1 MSNIN
6 TEIREMSHR
15 ETINDYNNY
24 LNKRKSQIAEQ
35 KKQEFENSLRESN
48 NRETASNS
56 GLFGASTNPFETRLN
71 KDVKKTLT
79 MNERKRKM
87 QIDMA
92 SMINDLNDEDFN
104 RFEGTMIEFNLTK

>member
-1 MSNIN
+1 MDTSRMTGHQIQQHQNK
-6 TEIREMSHR
+6 IRIKEQQASKEQF
-15 ETINDYNNY
+15 ETD
-24 LNKRKSQIAEQ
+24 
-35 KKQEFENSLRESN
+35 LRESN

-92 SMINDLNDEDFN
+92 SMINDLNDEDFD

>member
-1 MSNIN
+1 MDTSRMTGHQIQQHQNK
-6 TEIREMSHR
+6 IR
-15 ETINDYNNY
+15 I
-24 LNKRKSQIAEQ
+24 KEQ
-35 KKQEFENSLRESN
+35 QLSKEQFEQDLRESN

-56 GLFGASTNPFETRLN
+56 GLFGASTNPFETKLN
-71 KDVKKTLT
+71 KDVQKTLT

-104 RFEGTMIEFNLTK
+104 RFEGTMKNFEIVKK

>member
-1 MSNIN
+1 MDTSRMTGFQIQQHQNKINI
-6 TEIREMSHR
+6 
-15 ETINDYNNY
+15 
-24 LNKRKSQIAEQ
+24 
-35 KKQEFENSLRESN
+35 KKQQASKEQFEHDLRESN

-56 GLFGASTNPFETRLN
+56 GLFGASTNPFKTKLN
-71 KDVKKTLT
+71 KDVQKTMN